1 MLDHL
6 RSSLHFVLYLVFAG
20 FALSSA
26 MTSEFYGYR
35 VWGAFAVVA
44 FLGAGAFAV
53 FSHRLAFWLAL
64 GLGSAAPLGVLI
76 FHRDAAA
83 EDFTAAPWTWSAQ
96 PDVWVIERS
105 ARLLLAHGTPY
116 VDVNALG
123 RAPDVNDYTPYG
135 PLMTVFG
142 LPRALFGDSPLTDAR
157 IMFALVA
164 VAAVVLSLRLLGR
177 PRIPVLAAQLAAVS
191 PLTLLTTT
199 TSGEDVAVL
208 ALIGLTAT
216 LVVTKRHGW
225 AAVVAAAVVSV
236 KLIALPAIVVL
247 VVFMLGRKHIALFTA
262 VLAGVN
268 LPVLLVDPHAFVE
281 HAIRFPA
288 GGAQVTSPASS
299 PFPGHLLTE
308 LGPAGHGA
316 ALALLVVAGLA
327 MVAWLLVRRPV
338 TAADAFWRVVVGMSA
353 AILLMPAS
361 RFGYLV
367 YPTALIGLSVFFR
380 SVERVRSESRGAA
393 AITTRVTITNAG

>member
-1 MLDHL
+1 LTT
-6 RSSLHFVLYLVFAG
+6 
-20 FALSSA
+20 A
-26 MTSEFYGYR
+26 MSSEFYGYR
-35 VWGAFAVVA
+35 VWGVFAVVA
-44 FLGAGAFAV
+44 FLGAGAFSV
-53 FSHRLAFWLAL
+53 FSDRLALWFAL
-64 GLGSAAPLGVLI
+64 LLGSVAPLGVLI
-76 FHRDAAA
+76 FQRDAAA

-116 VDVNALG
+116 VDVTALG

-142 LPRALFGDSPLTDAR
+142 LPRALFGTSPLTDAR
-157 IMFALVA
+157 VVFAVVA
-164 VAAVVLSLRLLGR
+164 VAAVLLSLRLLNW
-177 PRIPVLAAQLAAVS
+177 PRIPALAAQLAAVS
-191 PLTLLTTT
+191 PLTLLTAT

-208 ALIGLTAT
+208 ALIALTAT

-225 AAVVAAAVVSV
+225 AAVVAAAVVSI

-247 VVFMLGRKHIALFTA
+247 VVFMLGRKHIALFAA
-262 VLAGVN
+262 VLAGFT
-268 LPVLLVDPHAFVE
+268 LPVLLVDPGAFVE
-281 HAIRFPA
+281 HAIRFPT

-308 LGPAGHGA
+308 LGPAGHVT

-327 MVAWLLVRRPV
+327 VVAWLVVRRPV
-338 TAADAFWRVVVGMSA
+338 TIADAVKRVVIGMGA

-367 YPTALIGLSVFFR
+367 YPAALIGAAVFFS
-380 SVERVRSESRGAA
+380 SVERPAPRSTIAT
-393 AITTRVTITNAG
+393 TTRVTSANAG

>member
-1 MLDHL
+1 M
-6 RSSLHFVLYLVFAG
+6 RSTLHSVLYLAFAG
-20 FALSSA
+20 FALITALS
-26 MTSEFYGYR
+26 SEFYCYR
-35 VWGAFAVVA
+35 VWGMFAVVA
-44 FLGAGAFAV
+44 YLGAGAFSV
-53 FSHRLAFWLAL
+53 FSDKLALWLAL

-116 VDVNALG
+116 VDVTALG

-135 PLMTVFG
+135 PLMPVFG

-177 PRIPVLAAQLAAVS
+177 PRIPVLAAQLAAVG
-191 PLTLLTTT
+191 PLTLLTMT

-208 ALIGLTAT
+208 ALIALTAT
-216 LVVTKRHGW
+216 LVITKRHGW
-225 AAVVAAAVVSV
+225 AAVVAAAVVSI

-247 VVFMLGRKHIALFTA
+247 VLFMLGRKHIAIFA
-262 VLAGVN
+262 AAFAGFN
-268 LPVLLVDPHAFVE
+268 LPVLLVDPGAFVE
-281 HAIRFPA
+281 HAIRFPT

-308 LGPAGHGA
+308 LGAAGHVA

-327 MVAWLLVRRPV
+327 VVAWLLMRRPV
-338 TAADAFWRVVVGMSA
+338 TVADAFWRVVVGMGA

-367 YPTALIGLSVFFR
+367 YPVALIGSAVFFS
-380 SVERVRSESRGAA
+380 SVERVRAPRSTTAT
-393 AITTRVTITNAG
+393 TTRVTSANAG

>member
-6 RSSLHFVLYLVFAG
+6 RSSLHSVLYLAFAG
-20 FALSSA
+20 FALITT

-35 VWGAFAVVA
+35 LWGAFAVIA

-53 FSHRLAFWLAL
+53 FSHRLALWFAL
-64 GLGSAAPLGVLI
+64 GLGTVAPLGVLV

-83 EDFTAAPWTWSAQ
+83 EDFSGTPWTWSAQ

-116 VDVNALG
+116 VDVTGLG

-157 IMFALVA
+157 IMFGLVA

-177 PRIPVLAAQLAAVS
+177 PRIPVLAAQFAAVS
-191 PLTLLTTT
+191 PLTMLTAT
-199 TSGEDVAVL
+199 TSGEDIAVL

-216 LVVTKRHGW
+216 LVITKRHCW
-225 AAVVAAAVVSV
+225 AAVLAAAVVSI

-247 VVFMLGRKHIALFTA
+247 VVFMLGRKHIAMFA
-262 VLAGVN
+262 AALAGFN
-268 LPVLLVDPHAFVE
+268 LPVVLVDPGAFVE
-281 HAIRFPA
+281 HAIRFPT
-288 GGAQVTSPASS
+288 GGAQVASPASS

-308 LGPAGHGA
+308 LGPAGHVA

-327 MVAWLLVRRPV
+327 VVAWLVLRRPATV
-338 TAADAFWRVVVGMSA
+338 ADALWRVVAGMGA

-367 YPTALIGLSVFFR
+367 YPMALIGSALFF
-380 SVERVRSESRGAA
+380 SAVERPEPRRTIA
-393 AITTRVTITNAG
+393 TTTSVTSANAG

>member
-6 RSSLHFVLYLVFAG
+6 RSSWRGVLYLAFAG
-20 FALSSA
+20 FALITA
-26 MTSEFYGYR
+26 MSSEFFGYR
-35 VWGAFAVVA
+35 VWGMFAVVA

-53 FSHRLAFWLAL
+53 FNDRLAIWFAL
-64 GLGSAAPLGVLI
+64 LLGSVAPLGVLI
-76 FHRDAAA
+76 FNRNAAA
-83 EDFTAAPWTWSAQ
+83 EDFSGTPWTWSAQ

-116 VDVNALG
+116 VDVTALG

-164 VAAVVLSLRLLGR
+164 VAAVVLSLKLLNW
-177 PRIPVLAAQLAAVS
+177 PRIPVLAAQLAAAS
-191 PLTLLTTT
+191 PLTMLTIT

-208 ALIGLTAT
+208 ALIVLTAT
-216 LVVTKRHGW
+216 LVITRRHGW
-225 AAVVAAAVVSV
+225 AAVVAAAVVSI

-247 VVFMLGRKHIALFTA
+247 VLFMLGRKHIALFAA
-262 VLAGVN
+262 VLAGLN
-268 LPVLLVDPHAFVE
+268 LPVFLVDPTAFVE
-281 HAIRFPA
+281 HAIRFPT
-288 GGAQVTSPASS
+288 GGAEVTSPASS

-308 LGPAGHGA
+308 LGPAGHVT

-327 MVAWLLVRRPV
+327 VVVWLLVRRPATV
-338 TAADAFWRVVVGMSA
+338 ANALWRVVAGMGA

-367 YPTALIGLSVFFR
+367 YPAALIGSAVFFS
-380 SVERVRSESRGAA
+380 SVERVRAPRSTTAT
-393 AITTRVTITNAG
+393 TTRVTSANAG